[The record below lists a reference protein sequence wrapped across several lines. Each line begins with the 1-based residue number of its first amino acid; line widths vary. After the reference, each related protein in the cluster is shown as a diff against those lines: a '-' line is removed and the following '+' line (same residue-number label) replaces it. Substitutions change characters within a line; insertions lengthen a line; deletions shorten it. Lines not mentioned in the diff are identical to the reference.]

1 MTYFPYRNN
10 KRSSNFRNSIYDLLY
25 FFRDLFLTIIQFALH
40 PLYYLF
46 LHFPKTYEKVSLFL
60 SAIRNVLP
68 TKNEIF
74 HTGLYWYYNILKF
87 ILTFNRI
94 SIRMLIKFSQSLHS
108 KTESIISKYPSYIK

>member
-60 SAIRNVLP
+60 SAIRNVIP
-68 TKNEIF
+68 TKDEML
-74 HTGLYWYYNILKF
+74 HTCLYWSYNLLKIIL
-87 ILTFNRI
+87 IFNRF
-94 SIRMLIKFSQSLHS
+94 SIKMLIKFSQLLQL
-108 KTESIISKYPSYIK
+108 KAESIILKYTSYTK

>member
-10 KRSSNFRNSIYDLLY
+10 KRPSSFRNSFYDLLY
-25 FFRDLFLTIIQFALH
+25 FFRDFFLTFIQFAH
-40 PLYYLF
+40 YPLYHLF
-46 LHFPKTYEKVSLFL
+46 LYFPKTYERVLLFL

-74 HTGLYWYYNILKF
+74 HTGLHWHYNILKF

-94 SIRMLIKFSQSLHS
+94 SIKMLIKFSQLLHF
-108 KTESIISKYPSYIK
+108 KAESIILKYPSYIK